1 MVETVLELF
10 KFILYFNN
18 DTTENFH
25 WTKDKVGQMCLI
37 FVPLATSAESA
48 ISVYVTRA
56 VSGGNAPSP
65 WSVCSSMSS
74 I

>member
-10 KFILYFNN
+10 KFILYLNN
-18 DTTENFH
+18 DMTENFH
-25 WTKDKVGQMCLI
+25 WTKDKVGQIYLI
-37 FVPLATSAESA
+37 LVPLATSAESA
-48 ISVYVTRA
+48 ISVHVTGA
-56 VSGGNAPSP
+56 VSGGTAPSP